1 MLIMDKRLEGFTRED
16 LMAAIEA
23 MDKMEAARAAEAEA
37 AKERELEDARL
48 AVIEA
53 GVTYLTKAGILS
65 DEDVAKMDVGTI
77 LKVMKDAKEYATGSK
92 RFSPFGMLGMPAI
105 KMRVNGHEPTDED
118 MDIIKQFVRGL

>member
-1 MLIMDKRLEGFTRED
+1 MDKRLEGLTRED

-23 MDKMEAARAAEAEA
+23 MDKMEAAEAEA

-65 DEDVAKMDVGTI
+65 DEEVAKMDVSKI
-77 LKVMKDAKEYATGSK
+77 LKVMKDAEEYATGSK
-92 RFSPFGMLGMPAI
+92 RFSPLGMFGMPTI

>member
-1 MLIMDKRLEGFTRED
+1 MDKRLEGFTRED

-23 MDKMEAARAAEAEA
+23 MDKMEAAAAEA

-65 DEDVAKMDVGTI
+65 DEEVAGLNVNKI
-77 LKVMKDAKEYATGSK
+77 LKVMKDAEEYATGSK
-92 RFSPFGMLGMPAI
+92 KFSPLGMFGMPTI

>member
-1 MLIMDKRLEGFTRED
+1 MLIMDKRLEGLTREG

-23 MDKMEAARAAEAEA
+23 MDKREAAEAAEAEA

-65 DEDVAKMDVGTI
+65 DEEVAGLNVNKI
-77 LKVMKDAKEYATGSK
+77 LKVMKDAEEYATGSK
-92 RFSPFGMLGMPAI
+92 KFSPFGMFGMPAI

>member
-1 MLIMDKRLEGFTRED
+1 MLIMDRRLEGFTRED

-23 MDKMEAARAAEAEA
+23 MDKKEAARAAEAEA

-65 DEDVAKMDVGTI
+65 DEEVAKIDVNAI
-77 LKVMKDAKEYATGSK
+77 LKIMKDAEEYATGSK
-92 RFSPFGMLGMPAI
+92 RFSPFGMFGMPKI
-105 KMRVNGHEPTDED
+105 KMRVNGHEPTAED
-118 MDIIKQFVRGL
+118 MDIIEKFVRGL

>member
-1 MLIMDKRLEGFTRED
+1 MLIMDKRLEGLTRED

-23 MDKMEAARAAEAEA
+23 MDKMEAAAAAEAEA

-65 DEDVAKMDVGTI
+65 DEDVSKLDVSAI
-77 LKVMKDAKEYATGSK
+77 LKVMKDAEAYATGSK
-92 RFSPFGMLGMPAI
+92 RFSPLGMFGMPAI

>member
-23 MDKMEAARAAEAEA
+23 MDKMEAAKAAEAEA

-65 DEDVAKMDVGTI
+65 DEEVTKLDVNEI
-77 LKVMKDAKEYATGSK
+77 LKVMKDAEEYVHSPK
-92 RFSPFGMLGMPAI
+92 KFSPFGMFGIPPVRV
-105 KMRVNGHEPTDED
+105 RVNGHEPTDED
-118 MDIIKQFVRGL
+118 MDIIKKFVRGL

>member
-1 MLIMDKRLEGFTRED
+1 MDKRLEGFTRED

-23 MDKMEAARAAEAEA
+23 MDKMEAAKAAEAEA

-65 DEDVAKMDVGTI
+65 DEEVTKLDVSAI
-77 LKVMKDAKEYATGSK
+77 LKVMKDAEEYATGAK
-92 RFSPFGMLGMPAI
+92 RFSPFGMFGMPSI
-105 KMRVNGHEPTDED
+105 KMKVNGHEPTKED
-118 MDIIKQFVRGL
+118 IDIIEKFVRGL

>member
-1 MLIMDKRLEGFTRED
+1 MDKRLEGLTRAD

-23 MDKMEAARAAEAEA
+23 MDKREAEAAAEAEA

-53 GVTYLTKAGILS
+53 GVTYLTKVGILS
-65 DEDVAKMDVGTI
+65 DEEVAKLDVSAI
-77 LKVMKDAKEYATGSK
+77 LKAMKSAEEYATGSK
-92 RFSPFGMLGMPAI
+92 KFSPFGMFGMPAI

>member
-23 MDKMEAARAAEAEA
+23 MDKMEAAKAAEAEA

-65 DEDVAKMDVGTI
+65 DEDVAKMDVNAI
-77 LKVMKDAKEYATGSK
+77 LKIMKDAEEYATGSK
-92 RFSPFGMLGMPAI
+92 RFNPLGMFGMPSI
-105 KMRVNGHEPTDED
+105 KMRVNGHEPTKED

>member
-1 MLIMDKRLEGFTRED
+1 MDKRLEGFTRED

-23 MDKMEAARAAEAEA
+23 MDKMEAAKAAEAEA
-37 AKERELEDARL
+37 AKAKELEDARL

-65 DEDVAKMDVGTI
+65 DEEVAKLNVGAI
-77 LKVMKDAKEYATGSK
+77 LNVMRDAEEYATGSK
-92 RFSPFGMLGMPAI
+92 KFSPLDMLGMPTI

>member
-1 MLIMDKRLEGFTRED
+1 MDKRLEGFTRED

-23 MDKMEAARAAEAEA
+23 MDKMEAAKAAEAEA

-65 DEDVAKMDVGTI
+65 DEEVTKLDVNAI
-77 LKVMKDAKEYATGSK
+77 LKVMKEAEEYANSPK
-92 RFSPFGMLGMPAI
+92 KFSPFDMFGMPSI
-105 KMRVNGHEPTDED
+105 RMRVNGHEPTKED
-118 MDIIKQFVRGL
+118 MKIIEKFVRGL

>member
-23 MDKMEAARAAEAEA
+23 MDKMEAAKAAEAEA

-48 AVIEA
+48 EVISA

-65 DEDVAKMDVGTI
+65 DEEVAKMDVNKI
-77 LKVMKDAKEYATGSK
+77 LKVMKEAEEYATGSK
-92 RFSPFGMLGMPAI
+92 RFSPLGMFGVPKI
-105 KMRVNGHEPTDED
+105 KMRVNGHEPTKED
-118 MDIIKQFVRGL
+118 MDIIERFVRGL

>member
-1 MLIMDKRLEGFTRED
+1 MDKRLEGLTRED

-23 MDKMEAARAAEAEA
+23 MDKMEAAAAAEAEA

-65 DEDVAKMDVGTI
+65 DEEVAGLNVEAI
-77 LKVMKDAKEYATGSK
+77 LKVMKDAEEYATGSK
-92 RFSPFGMLGMPAI
+92 RFSPFGMLGMPKI
-105 KMRVNGHEPTDED
+105 KMRVNGHEPTAED
-118 MDIIKQFVRGL
+118 MDIINKFVRGL

>member
-1 MLIMDKRLEGFTRED
+1 MLIMDKRLEGLTRED

-23 MDKMEAARAAEAEA
+23 MDKMEAAKAAEAEA

-65 DEDVAKMDVGTI
+65 DEEVAGLNVNKI
-77 LKVMKDAKEYATGSK
+77 LKVMKDAEEYATGSK
-92 RFSPFGMLGMPAI
+92 KFSPFGMFGMPAI

>member
-23 MDKMEAARAAEAEA
+23 MDKMEAAEAEA

-48 AVIEA
+48 AAIDAV
-53 GVTYLTKAGILS
+53 VTYLTKAGILS
-65 DEDVAKMDVGTI
+65 DEEVTKLDVSAI
-77 LKVMKDAKEYATGSK
+77 LKVMKDAEEYANSPK
-92 RFSPFGMLGMPAI
+92 KFSPFGMFGMPSI

-118 MDIIKQFVRGL
+118 VDIIKQFVRGL

>member
-1 MLIMDKRLEGFTRED
+1 MLIMDKRLEGLTRED

-23 MDKMEAARAAEAEA
+23 MDKMEAAKAAEAEA

-65 DEDVAKMDVGTI
+65 DEDVSKLDVSAI
-77 LKVMKDAKEYATGSK
+77 LKVMKDAEAYATGSK
-92 RFSPFGMLGMPAI
+92 RFSPLGMLGMPAI
-105 KMRVNGHEPTDED
+105 KFRVNGHEPTDED

>member
-1 MLIMDKRLEGFTRED
+1 MLIMDKRLEGLTRED

-23 MDKMEAARAAEAEA
+23 MDKMEAAAAAEAEA

-65 DEDVAKMDVGTI
+65 DEEVAGLNVEAI
-77 LKVMKDAKEYATGSK
+77 LKVMKDAEEYATGSK
-92 RFSPFGMLGMPAI
+92 RFSPFGMLGMPKI
-105 KMRVNGHEPTDED
+105 KMRVNGHEPTAED
-118 MDIIKQFVRGL
+118 MDIINKFVRGL

>member
-1 MLIMDKRLEGFTRED
+1 MLIMDKRLEGLTRED

-23 MDKMEAARAAEAEA
+23 MDKMEAAKAAEAEA

-65 DEDVAKMDVGTI
+65 DEEVAKMDVNAI
-77 LKVMKDAKEYATGSK
+77 LKIMKDAEEYATGSK
-92 RFSPFGMLGMPAI
+92 RFSPFGMFGMPTI
-105 KMRVNGHEPTDED
+105 KMRVNGHEPTKED
-118 MDIIKQFVRGL
+118 MDIIDKFVRGL

>member
-1 MLIMDKRLEGFTRED
+1 MDKRLEGLTRED

-23 MDKMEAARAAEAEA
+23 MDKMEAAKAAEAEA

-65 DEDVAKMDVGTI
+65 DEEVAKMDVSKI
-77 LKVMKDAKEYATGSK
+77 LKIMKDAEEYATGAK
-92 RFSPFGMLGMPAI
+92 RFSPFSMLGMPAV
-105 KMRVNGHEPTDED
+105 KFRVNGHEPTDED